1 MVAGAEGPSDSRE
14 REARG
19 ALAARAGEFGALKAA
34 LALPPA
40 RAERLF
46 QALDGKPL
54 IVDGRPVVTTLATL
68 PDRVLTQ
75 IELGA
80 ERHGD
85 ARAFLE
91 ELQAA
96 VTAAA
101 GVASSFAT
109 LLRIEARED
118 ARHLPDGT
126 RFVVMEDNNVRSVQI
141 QIDRATDGLPEGSY
155 CAEPL
160 LISGYKMPA
169 ELEKVSAGD
178 YTLHS
183 GELTSTHKLQ
193 ERTGFSFRDL
203 EKTAAARQIPRPRQ
217 APTFKAMAQAQALR
231 PGLRLSA

>member
-1 MVAGAEGPSDSRE
+1 LVAGAEETSSSRE
-14 REARG
+14 SEARG
-19 ALAARAGEFGALKAA
+19 THAARGVEFGALKAA

-126 RFVVMEDNNVRSVQI
+126 RFVVMEDNNVRAVQI

-183 GELTSTHKLQ
+183 GELIAAHKVQ

-203 EKTAAARQIPRPRQ
+203 AKTAAARQ
-217 APTFKAMAQAQALR
+217 APTFKAMAQAKAHTQR
-231 PGLRLSA
+231 PGFRLSA